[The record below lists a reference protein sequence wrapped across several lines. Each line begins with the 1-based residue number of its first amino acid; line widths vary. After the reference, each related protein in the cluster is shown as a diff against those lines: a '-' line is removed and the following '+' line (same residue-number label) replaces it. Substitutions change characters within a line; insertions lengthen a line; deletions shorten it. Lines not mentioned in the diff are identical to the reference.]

1 MSSNTLQRVGEAYAL
16 FTRAMDGDL
25 RAKAD
30 VRESFTTSDFP
41 VLLGQGWNRKLL
53 AAYTSVTPVWDQY
66 ATRVTVPNFK
76 PQKLVQLLGGQR
88 GLSRVAEAAEYPHS
102 DLTEAEYDF
111 KVEKYGDRFGLSWE
125 MFVNDELGAFRG
137 LDQRLAVEAR
147 DTEGIAVTSALLNPK
162 KDGLNTTFF
171 KAAND
176 NAPASVALSR
186 GAVQDALQ
194 SLAVKKNSNGQ
205 ALVRPRMKLVVPPT
219 LEYQA
224 RQILTASEIRT
235 VTGDVTE
242 VSANPVAGAV
252 DLVVDHNLLINSNSK
267 ASGTWFLLPAPDS
280 AHPAVVAAFLQGQE
294 APDLRVKADTGNRAG
309 GGTIAPEQGSFDD
322 DTVQYRVRH
331 VVGGAAVDPTF
342 TYVSQGS

>member
-1 MSSNTLQRVGEAYAL
+1 MSSNTLQRVGEAYTL
-16 FTRAMDGDL
+16 FDRAMGGDF

-30 VRESFTTSDFP
+30 VAESFTTSDFP
-41 VLLGQGWNRKLL
+41 VLLGQAWNRKLL
-53 AAYTSVTPVWDQY
+53 TAYQNITPVWDQY

-76 PQKLVQLLGGQR
+76 PQKLVQLLGGRR
-88 GLSRVAEAAEYPHS
+88 GLSRVAEATEYPHS
-102 DLTEAEYDF
+102 DLAEAEYEF
-111 KVEKYGDRFGLSWE
+111 QVEKYGDRFGLSWE

-147 DTEGIAVTSALLNPK
+147 ETEGITVTSALLNPAK
-162 KDGLNTTFF
+162 NGLNTTFF
-171 KAAND
+171 KAGNN

-194 SLAVKKNSNGQ
+194 SLAVKKNSSGQ
-205 ALVRPRMKLVVPPT
+205 ALVRPRMRLVVPPT

-235 VTGDVTE
+235 VAGDVTE
-242 VSANPVAGAV
+242 VSSNPVAGAI
-252 DLVVDHNLLINSNSK
+252 DLVVDHNLLINTNAK
-267 ASGTWFLLPAPDS
+267 AAGTWFLLPAPDS

-294 APDLRVKADTGNRAG
+294 NPDLRVKADTGNRAG

-331 VVGGAAVDPTF
+331 VVGAAAVDPTF